1 MDLTL
6 IILGVFLI
14 IIGIIGSFIPVI
26 PGPITSWIGLLVLH
40 QTSFVLQDY
49 MFLITTFLIAIGVF
63 ILDYFIP
70 IIGTKKFGGT
80 KSGIIGSTSGLIL
93 GLIFLGPLGIFLGTF
108 CGALIGELIND
119 PDKKRIAIRA
129 ALGSLIGFLTGVFL
143 KFSVTLIYGYYFLK
157 ILFKTPYFPQLF

>member
-26 PGPITSWIGLLVLH
+26 PGPITSWIGLLVLN

-80 KSGIIGSTSGLIL
+80 KSGIIGSTSGLII

-108 CGALIGELIND
+108 CGALIGELINE
-119 PDKKRIAIRA
+119 PNNKRIAIRA

-143 KFSVTLIYGYYFLK
+143 KFSVTVIYGYYFLK
-157 ILFKTPYFPQLF
+157 ILFKSPYFL

>member
-80 KSGIIGSTSGLIL
+80 KSGIIGSTSGLII

-108 CGALIGELIND
+108 CGALIGELINE
-119 PDKKRIAIRA
+119 PNNKRIAIRA

-143 KFSVTLIYGYYFLK
+143 KFSVTVIYGYYFLK
-157 ILFKTPYFPQLF
+157 ILFRTPYFL